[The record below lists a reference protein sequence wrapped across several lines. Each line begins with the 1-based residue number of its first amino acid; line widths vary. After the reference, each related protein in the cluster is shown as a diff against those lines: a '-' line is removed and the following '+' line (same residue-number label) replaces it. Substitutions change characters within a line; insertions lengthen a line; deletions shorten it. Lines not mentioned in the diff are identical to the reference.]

1 MARKKSVTIMGAGND
16 PTAYIN
22 KIKSKQGNTYEI
34 VDTRFGSTSTPSIN
48 NSPVATQQDIA
59 TALSSAMSYKGPAAS
74 ASDLPSSGQ
83 TKGDTYI
90 ASGSFT
96 VSGQSATPGDMII
109 WNGSSW
115 DVIDL
120 NQSGAITGAGASGQV
135 ALFDG
140 NAHIIG
146 LSGITYS
153 SNGTLTASAFSGNG
167 ANLTNVNAAT
177 VASYTVSKNVP
188 SNAVFT
194 DTTYS
199 FSGATNCFY
208 VTPSGSASY
217 SVTITPS
224 ISNNITGSGTSGYL
238 AKFNGTNTITSGPAF
253 GVGTSKFLRED
264 GTWQS
269 PGTAYTLPAA
279 TSAALGGIKIG
290 YTASGNNYAV
300 QLSDQ
305 KAFVNVPWTDTKNT
319 AGATSFSGAMTFIG
333 TTLANLGSAS
343 AQTFATPNLYQQ
355 ADGVINAAS
364 FAIGGNRIFV
374 SSVQPS
380 GLTSVDAGDIWFN
393 IS

>member
-1 MARKKSVTIMGAGND
+1 MARTKSVKIMGAGND

-34 VDTRFGSTSTPSIN
+34 VDTRFGNTSTPSIN

-120 NQSGAITGAGASGQV
+120 NQSGTITGAGASGQV

-140 NAHIIG
+140 NDHIIG

-167 ANLTNVNAAT
+167 ASLTNVNAAT
-177 VASYTVSKNVP
+177 VGGHTVGVNVP

-199 FSGATNCFY
+199 FSGSTNCFY
-208 VTPSGSASY
+208 VTPSGSSSY
-217 SVTITPS
+217 SVTIIPS
-224 ISNNITGSGTSGYL
+224 ISSNITGSGASGYI
-238 AKFNGTNTITSGPAF
+238 AKFNGASTITSGPQISA
-253 GVGTSKFLRED
+253 GGSRFLKED
-264 GTWQS
+264 GTWSS

-290 YTASGNNYAV
+290 YSTSGNNYAV

-343 AQTFATPNLYQQ
+343 AQTFATANLQQ
-355 ADGVINAAS
+355 DAAGVINAQA
-364 FAIGGNRIFV
+364 FAIADHQIFV
-374 SSVQPS
+374 QSTQPS
-380 GLTSVDAGDIWFN
+380 GLSSIDVGAIWFN